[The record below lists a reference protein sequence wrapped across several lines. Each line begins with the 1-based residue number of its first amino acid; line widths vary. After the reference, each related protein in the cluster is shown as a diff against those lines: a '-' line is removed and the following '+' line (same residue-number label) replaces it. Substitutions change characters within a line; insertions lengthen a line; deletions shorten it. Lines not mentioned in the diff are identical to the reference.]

1 MVADQLLKQRKN
13 SKFKETGD
21 SKYINENVL
30 DKACFQHD
38 MAYGDFKGLPRRT
51 AAGKILQDKAFNI
64 ATNPRYDRYE
74 RSLASMIFKF
84 FDKKTAG
91 SAVIDEIM
99 QNKELA
105 EQLHK
110 PVIRKL
116 GKSKSTLIFYI

>member
-1 MVADQLLKQRKN
+1 MEILKVYL
-13 SKFKETGD
+13 G
-21 SKYINENVL
+21 
-30 DKACFQHD
+30 
-38 MAYGDFKGLPRRT
+38 T